1 MQFDTLLTGM
11 TRGVRSGGRRVAG
24 VGGEPDVEV
33 VSGNGKGLEVGH
45 GRVRHGYVGVK
56 LGGGVGEGNEL
67 LLLPVL

>member
-1 MQFDTLLTGM
+1 M
-11 TRGVRSGGRRVAG
+11 
-24 VGGEPDVEV
+24 EV